1 MSIWFEQNPNQLSPD
16 VEDFCRKKKREQW
29 QRKVS
34 VVPLLDVVKIINSSC
49 VFLFIFFV
57 VVGFVVSVIFVV
69 FVVVVFVVARED
81 AAFHYP
87 SDDRQPIMVLL

>member
-34 VVPLLDVVKIINSSC
+34 VVPLLDVVKIINSSY

-57 VVGFVVSVIFVV
+57 VSVVVV
-69 FVVVVFVVARED
+69 FVVVVFVVLRED

>member
-57 VVGFVVSVIFVV
+57 VVGFVVSVVFVV
-69 FVVVVFVVARED
+69 FVVLRED

>member
-16 VEDFCRKKKREQW
+16 VEDFCRKKKGEQW
-29 QRKVS
+29 QRKVP

-57 VVGFVVSVIFVV
+57 VVGFVVSV
-69 FVVVVFVVARED
+69 VVVVFVVARED

>member
-1 MSIWFEQNPNQLSPD
+1 M
-16 VEDFCRKKKREQW
+16 
-29 QRKVS
+29 S

-69 FVVVVFVVARED
+69 FVVLRED